1 MAKLAKLSAIAAFA
15 VVAALFGVAL
25 SASAGH
31 VTPTVLSGNPSCEGG
46 IKIEPVVSGTY
57 DGVTITVH
65 GSTFDFTTTG
75 DTVVTSVIVKG
86 GPNANLY
93 TYNPAATSDTG
104 LQAPANPKNDRP
116 YGLSHLCFFTDE
128 DDKGEPTDPKDP
140 TTAPDPKNP

>member
-1 MAKLAKLSAIAAFA
+1 MLKLAKLSAIAAFA

-31 VTPTVLSGNPSCEGG
+31 VEPTQLSGNPTCTGAF
-46 IKIEPVVSGTY
+46 KVEPVVSGTY

-93 TYNPAATSDTG
+93 TYDPPATADTG
-104 LQAPANPKNDRP
+104 LHAPINAKNDRP

-128 DDKGEPTDPKDP
+128 DDKGEPTP
-140 TTAPDPKNP
+140 TPDPKS

>member
-1 MAKLAKLSAIAAFA
+1 MVKLAKLSAIAAFA

-31 VTPTVLSGNPSCEGG
+31 VAPSILSGNPSCEGG

-75 DTVVTSVIVKG
+75 DTVVERVIVKG
-86 GPNANLY
+86 GPDANLY
-93 TYNPAATSDTG
+93 VYEPPATSDTG
-104 LQAPANPKNDRP
+104 LQAPLNVKNNKP

-128 DDKGEPTDPKDP
+128 DKKGEPTTTPPKS
-140 TTAPDPKNP
+140 